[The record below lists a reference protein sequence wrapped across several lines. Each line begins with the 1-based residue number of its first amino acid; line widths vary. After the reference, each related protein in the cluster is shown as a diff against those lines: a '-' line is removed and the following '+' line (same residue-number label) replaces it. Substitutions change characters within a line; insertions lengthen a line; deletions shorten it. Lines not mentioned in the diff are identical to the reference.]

1 MDDDRS
7 VDRHPHDESDNGDA
21 RVRDDADL
29 VLALDAARA
38 AADVI
43 RSFTGR
49 PLDVRHK
56 SPNQPLTAADL
67 AADAL
72 LRERLHGGR
81 PDYGWLS
88 EETTDSPDRLDRS
101 AVWIVDPIDGTR
113 SFIAGRPE
121 YSISIGLAVNG
132 VPRVG
137 VILNPATR
145 EIFYAVRGEGAWW
158 RDEQGGA
165 PRRLRAEPEAG
176 AELVASR
183 SDLQAR
189 WLQEI
194 GRGWTLR
201 PLGSTAYKLAL
212 VAAGR
217 AAGYVTRGRRSEWD
231 LCAGVLLIEE
241 AGARIT
247 DSTGAAIP
255 FNRRD
260 TDVSGVVAAPDPL
273 HAQLLARGGGNSRG
287 SA

>member
-1 MDDDRS
+1 MDGTHGSRAAAHPHDDDR
-7 VDRHPHDESDNGDA
+7 
-21 RVRDDADL
+21 ADL
-29 VLALDAARA
+29 ALALDAARA

-43 RSFTGR
+43 RSYVGR

-56 SPNQPLTAADL
+56 SPDQPLTLADL

-72 LRERLHGGR
+72 LRDRLHGAR

-88 EETTDSPDRLDRS
+88 EESADSAGRLELHRT
-101 AVWIVDPIDGTR
+101 WIVDPIDGTR

-121 YSISIGLAVNG
+121 YSISIGLAVDG

-145 EIFYAVRGEGAWW
+145 EIFHAVRGMGAFWQE
-158 RDEQGGA
+158 EQGGG
-165 PRRLRAEPEAG
+165 PVRLSAEPRPG

-183 SDLQAR
+183 SDLKAG

-201 PLGSTAYKLAL
+201 PIGSTAYKLAL

-217 AAGYVTRGRRSEWD
+217 AAGYITRGHRSEWD

-241 AGARIT
+241 AGGRIT
-247 DSTGAAIP
+247 DASGEQIR
-255 FNRRD
+255 FNRREP
-260 TDVSGVVAAPDPL
+260 DVDGVVAAPEAL
-273 HAQLLARGGGNSRG
+273 HARLLARGGRESR
-287 SA
+287 SRS